1 MWKVFASITLIC
13 LLLSASIS
21 FAQQNPPPP
30 SPNDGQHGDGQRGDG
45 RRGDGQRNRDNNHN
59 NQNQAGA
66 VAIEEALLVYAG
78 GDHTFDDLTADAF
91 AHALNNLND
100 AQITAHDEGDE
111 FFAMVFEPLGTVD
124 AISDGLGPIL
134 NATSCE
140 GCHVADGRGQPL
152 AQGGGLLIRLA
163 INQQGLHGETLADPI
178 YGGQLQD
185 MSIAG
190 YQAEG
195 SIAIEYTEVSGTF
208 ADGTPYSLRAPSY
221 RIEGLSDGALAD
233 GITYSPRVGN
243 QIYGL
248 GLLEAISEDT
258 ILAVAD
264 PNDSNGDGISGK
276 PNYVWDF
283 FNNQLALGYFGWK
296 ANQPHLLQQTA
307 GAFNGD
313 MGLTTSIFM
322 GNPCTAAQV
331 DCLGL
336 PNGGTPEVTN
346 EVLQKVAFYTQTLG
360 VPAQRN
366 TTSPQF
372 QSGEALFVQAQCS
385 TCHLPQ
391 VTTGIHPT
399 VPQLSNQT
407 IAPFTDL
414 LLHDMGEGLADGQ
427 LDFQAS
433 GSEWRTAPLWGI
445 GLFET
450 VNGHT
455 YYLHDGRARN
465 LSEAILWHGGEA
477 QASRD
482 AFIGMSATDREALL
496 TYLASI

>member
-1 MWKVFASITLIC
+1 MWKFFATIAMIC
-13 LLLSASIS
+13 LLLSASITL
-21 FAQQNPPPP
+21 AQQNPPR
-30 SPNDGQHGDGQRGDG
+30 PNDGQRGDG
-45 RRGDGQRNRDNNHN
+45 RRGDGQRNRNNNDNNNN
-59 NQNQAGA
+59 NQQEVA
-66 VAIEEALLVYAG
+66 VATFEEVLLVYAG
-78 GDHTFDDLTADAF
+78 GDHTFEDTTVDAF
-91 AHALNNLND
+91 AHALNNLNE

-111 FFAMVFEPLGTVD
+111 FFALAFDPLGAVD
-124 AISDGLGPIL
+124 STTDGLGPIM

-140 GCHVADGRGQPL
+140 SCHVGDGRGQPFG
-152 AQGGGLLIRLA
+152 QGSGLLIRLA
-163 INQQGLHGETLADPI
+163 INQQGLHGETLADPV
-178 YGGQLQD
+178 YGGQFQD

-195 SIAIEYTEVSGTF
+195 TISIEYTEVAGTF
-208 ADGTPYSLRAPSY
+208 ADGTPYSLHVPSY
-221 RIEGLSDGALAD
+221 RLDGLSDGALAD
-233 GITYSPRVGN
+233 GVTFSPRVGN
-243 QIYGL
+243 QVYGL

-258 ILAVAD
+258 ILATAD
-264 PNDSNGDGISGK
+264 PNDSDGDGISGK

-283 FNNQLALGYFGWK
+283 FNNRLALGYFGWK
-296 ANQPHLLQQTA
+296 ANQPHLLQQSA
-307 GAFNGD
+307 GAFSGD
-313 MGLTTSIFM
+313 LGLTTSIFM

-336 PNGGTPEVTN
+336 SDGGSPEVTD
-346 EVLQKVAFYTQTLG
+346 EILQKVAFYTQTLG

-366 TTSPQF
+366 TTAPQF
-372 QSGEALFVQAQCS
+372 QTGEALFVQAQCS

-427 LDFQAS
+427 LDYQAS

>member
-1 MWKVFASITLIC
+1 MWKFFATIAMIC
-13 LLLSASIS
+13 LLLSASITL
-21 FAQQNPPPP
+21 AQQNPPR
-30 SPNDGQHGDGQRGDG
+30 PNDGQRGDG
-45 RRGDGQRNRDNNHN
+45 RRGDGQRNRNNNDNNNN
-59 NQNQAGA
+59 NQQEVA
-66 VAIEEALLVYAG
+66 VATFEEVLLVYAG
-78 GDHTFDDLTADAF
+78 GDHTFEDTTVDAF
-91 AHALNNLND
+91 AHALNNLNE

-111 FFAMVFEPLGTVD
+111 FFALAFDPLGAVD
-124 AISDGLGPIL
+124 STTDGLGPIM

-140 GCHVADGRGQPL
+140 SCHVGDGRGQPFG
-152 AQGGGLLIRLA
+152 QGSGLLIRLA
-163 INQQGLHGETLADPI
+163 INQQGLHGETLADPV
-178 YGGQLQD
+178 YGGQFQD

-195 SIAIEYTEVSGTF
+195 TISIEYTEVAGTF
-208 ADGTPYSLRAPSY
+208 ADGTPYSLRVPSY
-221 RIEGLSDGALAD
+221 RLDGLSDGALAD
-233 GITYSPRVGN
+233 GVTFSPRVGN
-243 QIYGL
+243 QVYGL

-258 ILAVAD
+258 ILATAD
-264 PNDSNGDGISGK
+264 PNDSDGDGISGK

-283 FNNQLALGYFGWK
+283 FNNRLALGYFGWK
-296 ANQPHLLQQTA
+296 ANQPHLLQQSA
-307 GAFNGD
+307 GAFSGD
-313 MGLTTSIFM
+313 LGLTTSIFM

-336 PNGGTPEVTN
+336 SDGGSPEVTD
-346 EVLQKVAFYTQTLG
+346 EILQKVAFYTQTLG

-366 TTSPQF
+366 TTAPQF
-372 QSGEALFVQAQCS
+372 QTGEALFVQAQCS

-427 LDFQAS
+427 LDYQAS

>member
-1 MWKVFASITLIC
+1 M
-13 LLLSASIS
+13 
-21 FAQQNPPPP
+21 
-30 SPNDGQHGDGQRGDG
+30 
-45 RRGDGQRNRDNNHN
+45 
-59 NQNQAGA
+59 
-66 VAIEEALLVYAG
+66 
-78 GDHTFDDLTADAF
+78 
-91 AHALNNLND
+91 
-100 AQITAHDEGDE
+100 
-111 FFAMVFEPLGTVD
+111 
-124 AISDGLGPIL
+124 
-134 NATSCE
+134 
-140 GCHVADGRGQPL
+140 
-152 AQGGGLLIRLA
+152 
-163 INQQGLHGETLADPI
+163 
-178 YGGQLQD
+178 
-185 MSIAG
+185 
-190 YQAEG
+190 
-195 SIAIEYTEVSGTF
+195 
-208 ADGTPYSLRAPSY
+208 
-221 RIEGLSDGALAD
+221 SDGALAD
-233 GITYSPRVGN
+233 GIT
-243 QIYGL
+243 
-248 GLLEAISEDT
+248 LLATCAATRFTVWAYWRRFQKIP

-331 DCLGL
+331 DCFGIAKRGRAGSDQRGITKGGVLH
-336 PNGGTPEVTN
+336 PNARGACP
-346 EVLQKVAFYTQTLG
+346 TQHHFAPIPKRRSVVRASAVQHLS
-360 VPAQRN
+360 PP
-366 TTSPQF
+366 TS
-372 QSGEALFVQAQCS
+372 
-385 TCHLPQ
+385 HN
-391 VTTGIHPT
+391 GIHPT